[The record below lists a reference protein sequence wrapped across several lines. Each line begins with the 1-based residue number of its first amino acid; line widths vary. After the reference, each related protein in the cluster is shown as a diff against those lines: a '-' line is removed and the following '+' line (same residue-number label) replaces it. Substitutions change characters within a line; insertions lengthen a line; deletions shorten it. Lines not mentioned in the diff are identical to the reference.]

1 MTFVR
6 GAASARIVD
15 ELLTSYQR
23 EDEATTLHYSTL
35 SSSLGRLAAR
45 ANVPI
50 QRIYRGLGISCGL
63 AVVGSCIGGVGVGT
77 VVGAIAVVVT
87 LGRLYVR
94 ARARRHSIDRDL
106 PALLTSVASSVRAG
120 IDPLQALLEA
130 RDYFPSSSV
139 LVEEIGVIKR
149 GIAAGEEENV
159 LVEGFLSSFN
169 HPDGELFK
177 RCLLLSRRHG
187 SSLSE
192 PLHRVTRVVRQRQS
206 FRRKTSAALAMHR
219 MSAMG
224 ISVCALF
231 IGAVQ
236 VGMNAEG
243 VINAF
248 HHPMG
253 GKFLAGGVAMILIG
267 VVWMMS
273 MGSVGEVE

>member
-15 ELLTSYQR
+15 ELLTSYQKG
-23 EDEATTLHYSTL
+23 EEAPTLHNSTL
-35 SSSLGRLAAR
+35 SSSLGRLALR

-50 QRIYRGLGISCGL
+50 QRIYRGLGISCGVGVIGSCVGGGVVG
-63 AVVGSCIGGVGVGT
+63 AVVGVIG
-77 VVGAIAVVVT
+77 VVVT
-87 LGRLYVR
+87 LGRLHLR
-94 ARARRHSIDRDL
+94 ARARRYSIDRDL

-139 LVEEIGVIKR
+139 LVEEIEVLKR
-149 GIAAGEEENV
+149 GIAAGEEEHV
-159 LVEGFLSSFN
+159 LIEGFLSSFN

-187 SSLSE
+187 SSLAE

-206 FRRKTSAALAMHR
+206 FRRKTTAALAMHR
-219 MSAMG
+219 MSAIG

-243 VINAF
+243 VVNAF